1 MANKMTEE
9 ERQNEIAKLDSEF
22 GGIERKNA
30 MNVARVDE
38 APDTWESAL
47 AVMESIGA
55 TISDASEE
63 LADEYPLIKKDRLV
77 NVECLFLTWNISSP
91 QNESFGSPY
100 MVVRGITRSG
110 KRFRFVDGS
119 TGVCKTLIDFTQ
131 KRINEGAAIPNAGLH
146 CPRGL
151 RVSEYDTLDSDGKPT
166 KGKTFYI
173 DNSAE

>member
-1 MANKMTEE
+1 MTEE
-9 ERQNEIAKLDSEF
+9 ERQNEIAKLDTEF

-47 AVMESIGA
+47 FIMESIGA
-55 TISDASEE
+55 TISEASEE
-63 LADEYPLIKKDRLV
+63 LADEYPLIEKDRLV

-119 TGVCKTLIDFTQ
+119 TGICKTLISFTE
-131 KRINEGAAIPNAGLH
+131 KRINEGAKVPNAGLH
-146 CPRGL
+146 LARGL
-151 RVSEYDTLDSDGKPT
+151 RVSEYDTVDASGNPIKA
-166 KGKTFYI
+166 KTFYV